1 MKKVL
6 DQLEEH
12 LIAVLI
18 CAMVVFE
25 TVNAVFHAAGAAQ
38 TGLPEELA
46 IYCYIWIAFLSA
58 AFCAKKGCDV
68 AVNMLSDRYSA
79 NVRHLVK
86 IVCAVI
92 NLAMSVCL
100 LMGAFQFV
108 TATAAAGNFRHSD
121 GDRICGICDRLSAVR
136 FPECTKPDFD
146 DSTAKIRMRR

>member
-100 LMGAFQFV
+100 LVGAFQFV
-108 TATAAAGNFRHSD
+108 TATAATGNVGKLSGIPMVIVYAASVIGYLLCVFRNAQSL
-121 GDRICGICDRLSAVR
+121 I
-136 FPECTKPDFD
+136 
-146 DSTAKIRMRR
+146 STIRQPK

>member
-6 DQLEEH
+6 DQLEER

-100 LMGAFQFV
+100 LVGAFQFV
-108 TATAAAGNFRHSD
+108 TATAATGNVGKLSGIPMVIVYAASVIGYLLCVFRNAQSL
-121 GDRICGICDRLSAVR
+121 I
-136 FPECTKPDFD
+136 
-146 DSTAKIRMRR
+146 STILQPK

>member
-79 NVRHLVK
+79 NIRHLVK

-100 LMGAFQFV
+100 LVGAFQFV
-108 TATAAAGNFRHSD
+108 AATAAAGNVGKLSGIPMVIVYAASVIGYLLCVFRNAQSL
-121 GDRICGICDRLSAVR
+121 I
-136 FPECTKPDFD
+136 
-146 DSTAKIRMRR
+146 STIRQRK

>member
-92 NLAMSVCL
+92 NLSMSVCL

-108 TATAAAGNFRHSD
+108 TATAAAGNVGKLSGIPMVIVYAASVIGYLLCVFRNAQSL
-121 GDRICGICDRLSAVR
+121 I
-136 FPECTKPDFD
+136 
-146 DSTAKIRMRR
+146 STIRQPK

>member
-108 TATAAAGNFRHSD
+108 TATAAAGNVGKLSGIPMEIVYAASVIGYLLCVFRNAQSL
-121 GDRICGICDRLSAVR
+121 I
-136 FPECTKPDFD
+136 
-146 DSTAKIRMRR
+146 STIRQPK

>member
-100 LMGAFQFV
+100 LVGAFQFV
-108 TATAAAGNFRHSD
+108 TATAAAGNVGKLSGIPMVIVYAASVIGYLLCVFRNAQSL
-121 GDRICGICDRLSAVR
+121 I
-136 FPECTKPDFD
+136 
-146 DSTAKIRMRR
+146 STIRQPK

>member
-68 AVNMLSDRYSA
+68 AVNMLSDCYSA

-108 TATAAAGNFRHSD
+108 TATAAAGNVGKLSGIPMVIVYAASVIGYLLCVFRNAQSL
-121 GDRICGICDRLSAVR
+121 I
-136 FPECTKPDFD
+136 
-146 DSTAKIRMRR
+146 STIRQPK

>member
-46 IYCYIWIAFLSA
+46 IYCYIWIAFL
-58 AFCAKKGCDV
+58 CEK
-68 AVNMLSDRYSA
+68 
-79 NVRHLVK
+79 
-86 IVCAVI
+86 
-92 NLAMSVCL
+92 
-100 LMGAFQFV
+100 
-108 TATAAAGNFRHSD
+108 
-121 GDRICGICDRLSAVR
+121 RL
-136 FPECTKPDFD
+136 
-146 DSTAKIRMRR
+146 